1 MTTLKLAIDG
11 MACGGCSSRLT
22 GLLEKATGI
31 NAVSVSHEDNN
42 GEITIDETV
51 TSKDQVVAIIEKAG
65 FDVTQ

>member
-22 GLLEKATGI
+22 GLLEKAPGI

-65 FDVTQ
+65 FEVTG